1 MSDYEK
7 EGYSVDYTKSPAS
20 IGRQIQRNNEI
31 IKSDVEQVNAVPIQ
45 DDIFYGLKR
54 DLVNFFSNRMGEI
67 KAKDSIQRRIIEKI
81 GDMLEMDELSF
92 EQLMAVYK
100 TVSNDSRYSTDSL
113 LAIFKPTPGVSSPF
127 AETVTQKDEKQDIF
141 DQVYERMS
149 SEDLENVDVLLK
161 LLRVA
166 NKQKTEDSE

>member
-7 EGYSVDYTKSPAS
+7 EGYSVDFTKSPAS

-113 LAIFKPTPGVSSPF
+113 LAIFKPVPGVESPF
-127 AETVTQKDEKQDIF
+127 SSATMKQNESRDAF
-141 DQVYERMS
+141 DQVYEQMS
-149 SEDLENVDVLLK
+149 SEDLENIDTLLK

-166 NKQKTEDSE
+166 SKNQEKEI

>member
-7 EGYSVDYTKSPAS
+7 EGYPVDFTKSPAS

-31 IKSDVEQVNAVPIQ
+31 VKSDVEQVNAVPIQ

-81 GDMLEMDELSF
+81 GDMLETDELSF

-113 LAIFKPTPGVSSPF
+113 LAIFKPVPGTPSVF
-127 AETVTQKDEKQDIF
+127 ADSVAQKDKDQDVF
-141 DQVYERMS
+141 DKVYEEMS

>member
-7 EGYSVDYTKSPAS
+7 EGYPVDYTKSPAS

-31 IKSDVEQVNAVPIQ
+31 IKSDVEQVNAVPVQ

-113 LAIFKPTPGVSSPF
+113 LAIFKPVPGVESPF
-127 AETVTQKDEKQDIF
+127 SSATMKQNESRDVF

-149 SEDLENVDVLLK
+149 SEDLENISKIHQLLQIME
-161 LLRVA
+161 R
-166 NKQKTEDSE
+166 NSEKSE

>member
-1 MSDYEK
+1 MNDYEK
-7 EGYSVDYTKSPAS
+7 EGYPVDYTKSPAS

-113 LAIFKPTPGVSSPF
+113 LAIFKPVPGVESPF
-127 AETVTQKDEKQDIF
+127 SSATMKQNESRDAF
-141 DQVYERMS
+141 DQVYEQMS
-149 SEDLENVDVLLK
+149 SEDLENIDTLLK

-166 NKQKTEDSE
+166 SKNQEKEI